1 MMTSAEKI
9 RVLVADDDYL
19 ASEKIREIVEMLG
32 YSIVGEA
39 ADGYQAV
46 EMTCALRPDIVL
58 MDIQM
63 SGMNGLLAA
72 EKIQQRCPTPVVVL
86 TAYQSPDLLEQANR
100 AGVGAYLIKP
110 PNPRELERT
119 VTIALARFQDMQS
132 LRVLNARLETEIA
145 ERRRTEQQLTRTLQ
159 EKDVLLKEVHHR
171 VKNNLQMVS
180 SLLYFQVESEDDQRV
195 LDILQS
201 SRDRIRSMAM
211 VHEQIYQS
219 ETLAHILFERYI
231 RSITMYLFHA
241 YGVNIDRVQLQ
252 IDAEPV
258 ILTVE
263 TAIPCAL
270 VLNELVSNA
279 LKHAFPHNRAGL
291 VHVAFSEREQEYC
304 FVVRDTGI
312 GLPEGCDIRRHD
324 TLGLTLVTDLAEK
337 QLHGTVTVIRE
348 AGTTVTVTFPKPL

>member
-1 MMTSAEKI
+1 MTSHGKI

-19 ASEKIREIVEMLG
+19 ASEKIREIVDMLG
-32 YSIVGEA
+32 YSVAGEA
-39 ADGYQAV
+39 ADGNQAV
-46 EMTCALRPDIVL
+46 EMACALRPDIVL

-63 SGMNGLLAA
+63 PGMNGLLAA

-86 TAYQSPDLLEQANR
+86 TAYQSPNLLEQANR
-100 AGVGAYLIKP
+100 VGVGAYLIKP

-119 VTIALARFQDMQS
+119 VTIALARFQDMQK
-132 LRVLNARLETEIA
+132 LRQLTVKLETEIA
-145 ERRRTEQQLTRTLQ
+145 ERRRTEQELQRALQ

-180 SLLYFQVESEDDQRV
+180 SLLYFHAESEVEQRV

-201 SRDRIRSMAM
+201 SRDRIRSMAI

-219 ETLAHILFERYI
+219 EALSYIHLDRYI

-241 YGVNIDRVQLQ
+241 YGVNADRVQLE
-252 IDAEPV
+252 IDAEPA

-279 LKHAFPHNRAGL
+279 LKHAFPSNRAGTLL
-291 VHVAFSEREQEYC
+291 VNFSEHDKEYH
-304 FVVRDTGI
+304 FTVRDTGV
-312 GLPEGCDIRRHD
+312 GLPEGLDFRRQD
-324 TLGLTLVTDLAEK
+324 SLGLTLITDLTEK
-337 QLHGTVTVIRE
+337 QLHGTVTVVRDG
-348 AGTTVTVTFPKPL
+348 GTTFHMTFPKPS